1 MSDAISASGPDG
13 LEETLG
19 RLSKKAGVKA
29 TIVLDRETG
38 AILKMSGQVSS
49 IRTSKSTSSPL
60 AAQPAT
66 AKASFPGD
74 AAAGV
79 TGIEHEGS
87 EELAAMVWRFIGTA
101 DGLVDEL
108 DTEDE
113 LKLLRLRTRKRELV
127 IVPDAKFILVVVHDT
142 PPAGWVTSYLGR
154 ASVPRTHAR
163 DPAVSP

>member
-1 MSDAISASGPDG
+1 M
-13 LEETLG
+13 
-19 RLSKKAGVKA
+19 
-29 TIVLDRETG
+29 LDRETG

-108 DTEDE
+108 DTEVRPSGAFHSG
-113 LKLLRLRTRKRELV
+113 LQAIWARLTVRRT
-127 IVPDAKFILVVVHDT
+127 P
-142 PPAGWVTSYLGR
+142 G
-154 ASVPRTHAR
+154 
-163 DPAVSP
+163 